1 MVSFFL
7 SDKCD
12 LELKFEKTSGLLRK
26 SEFEI
31 LIFGAE
37 RKFIKMGPF
46 QNKELI
52 PTNTPS
58 G

>member
-12 LELKFEKTSGLLRK
+12 LELKFEKTSGLFRK

-31 LIFGAE
+31 VIFGAE
-37 RKFIKMGPF
+37 RKFIKM
-46 QNKELI
+46 
-52 PTNTPS
+52 
-58 G
+58 

>member
-31 LIFGAE
+31 LIFCAE
-37 RKFIKMGPF
+37 RKFIKM
-46 QNKELI
+46 
-52 PTNTPS
+52 
-58 G
+58 